1 MLLPTQQSHGLA
13 ATNLMQ
19 SMLDGI
25 EEQRRQ
31 QEEERTGRERDAVSE
46 ARISAS
52 EEAKRAREKVAEA
65 LFGSNRAD
73 PNELKI
79 QLIDRLATKLGID
92 TDEARSSFKLG
103 RALEDALKDMDPA
116 QIGRLEEYL
125 GLKEIGISMATLLAA
140 IKNPYGDDNA
150 RLMDGLTK
158 KANGGKLDIEVER
171 VVQRLEDVADPQTLE
186 ELKLGPQGYD
196 PTRIEDEATR
206 AERQEDIAAAEV
218 SEKLGD
224 VQDVQDAIEERTE
237 AVAEGPA
244 PGDSSV
250 DDAEMLTVLAAASDP
265 SADIAENGA
274 AETLAGKSSSGS
286 AKDFNANPAEGGTPI
301 TELTEGPLAA
311 LIAGGAERPENILT
325 ISIDEIG
332 LYEFL
337 KAREAA

>member
-25 EEQRRQ
+25 EEQRRH

-52 EEAKRAREKVAEA
+52 EEAKRARAKVAEA

-92 TDEARSSFKLG
+92 ADEARSSFKLG
-103 RALEDALKDMDPA
+103 RPLEDALKDMDPA

-158 KANGGKLDIEVER
+158 KANGGKLDTEVER

-218 SEKLGD
+218 SEKLED

-237 AVAEGPA
+237 AVVEGPV
-244 PGDSSV
+244 PGDSGV

-265 SADIAENGA
+265 PADIAENG
-274 AETLAGKSSSGS
+274 AETLAGKSSSAS
-286 AKDFNANPAEGGTPI
+286 ANDFNAKPAEGGTTI
-301 TELTEGPLAA
+301 TEFTEGPLAA

>member
-92 TDEARSSFKLG
+92 ADEARSSFKLG

-158 KANGGKLDIEVER
+158 KANGGKLDTEVER

-218 SEKLGD
+218 SEKLED

-237 AVAEGPA
+237 AVVEGPV

-250 DDAEMLTVLAAASDP
+250 DDAEILTVLAAASDP

-286 AKDFNANPAEGGTPI
+286 ANDFNANPAEGGTPI
-301 TELTEGPLAA
+301 TEFTEGPLAA